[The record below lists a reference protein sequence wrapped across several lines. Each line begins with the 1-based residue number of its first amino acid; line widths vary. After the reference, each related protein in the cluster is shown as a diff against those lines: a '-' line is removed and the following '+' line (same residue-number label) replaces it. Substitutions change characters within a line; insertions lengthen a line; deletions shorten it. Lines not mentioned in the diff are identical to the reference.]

1 MKVAVE
7 SIGSFQRK
15 IQITV
20 PASKVKNELDTAFK
34 QLGRKVR
41 LPGFRPGKAPRRVL
55 EARYGTDIRSDVA
68 NNLVQSGYRDAIAGE
83 KLEPVGQPT
92 LDNPGEIS
100 GSVDFEFTV
109 IVDVKPTVEL
119 TKVKG
124 VDVVYPP
131 VEVTDDEIAA
141 TVRAKLEGQ
150 ARLVEV
156 TDRGVEKGD
165 MVLVELTV
173 KDGKEVVCS
182 EPGTMIRTE
191 ADPYYP
197 GIEDFLVGTKAGK
210 SKKGKVQFG
219 EDARTEVV
227 SGRELSVTAKVLSI
241 QANEVPD
248 LDDALAEELGYEGG
262 AEGMRSAIRAQISQ
276 QRESLSRNQARA
288 NLLESLIAANP
299 FDVPGGMV
307 DTSLKML
314 MDELRLQQAY
324 MGRDPRSLSF
334 SDAQVADLRIR
345 AEFASKAGLIL
356 EKVAET
362 ESIEI
367 TDADLDAKYI
377 ELAEERGQSVE
388 AVKGYF
394 VKDGAVEELKARMI
408 EEKTLDWLLERATI
422 VEAPKVEAKA
432 AEPEAKPKK
441 AAKKKAA
448 PKKEAAAKKEAA
460 PKKKAAAKD
469 EPAADG
475 ADLSLLKGSVGKV
488 KEALATGDHD
498 AHLAEILAAEQA
510 GKARKGA
517 LAAIEKRI
525 ADAQ

>member
-20 PASKVKNELDTAFK
+20 PADKVRNELDNAFK
-34 QLGRKVR
+34 TLSRKVR
-41 LPGFRPGKAPRRVL
+41 LHGFRPGKAPRKVL
-55 EARYGTDIRSDVA
+55 EARFGADIRSDVA
-68 NNLVQSGYRDAIAGE
+68 NNLIQSGYRDAIKGE
-83 KLEPVGQPT
+83 NLEPVGQPQ
-92 LDNPGEIS
+92 LDEPGEIR
-100 GSVDFEFTV
+100 GNADFSFTV
-109 IVDVKPTVEL
+109 LVDVKPQVEL

-124 VDVVYPP
+124 VEVVYPP
-131 VEVTDDEIAA
+131 VVVADEEIEAS
-141 TVRAKLEGQ
+141 VRAKLEGQ

-173 KDGKEVVCS
+173 KDGKEVVAS

-210 SKKGKVQFG
+210 SKKGKVTFG
-219 EDARTEVV
+219 EDARTEAVA
-227 SGRELSVTAKVLSI
+227 GKELSVVANVLSI
-241 QANEVPD
+241 QANEVPA

-262 AEGMRSAIRAQISQ
+262 ADAMRLAIRGSLQK
-276 QRESLSRNQARA
+276 QRDDLARNQARA
-288 NLLESLIAANP
+288 NLLEALIAANP
-299 FDVPGGMV
+299 FDVPVGMI

-334 SDAQVADLRIR
+334 SDAQIADLRIR

-356 EKVAET
+356 EKVSET
-362 ESIEI
+362 EKIEI
-367 TDADLDAKYI
+367 TDADLERKYS
-377 ELAEERGQSVE
+377 ELADERGQSVE
-388 AVKGYF
+388 AVRGYF
-394 VKDGAVEELKARMI
+394 VKDDAVEELKARML
-408 EEKTLDWLLERATI
+408 EEKTLDWLLERAKL
-422 VEAPKVEAKA
+422 VDA
-432 AEPEAKPKK
+432 AKP
-441 AAKKKAA
+441 A
-448 PKKEAAAKKEAA
+448 AA
-460 PKKKAAAKD
+460 PKKKADKAEAKAEAAPAEKA
-469 EPAADG
+469 EPKAKKGKAKKEEAPAAG
-475 ADLSLLKGSVGKV
+475 ADLSVLAGAVGKV
-488 KEALATGDHD
+488 KEEIESGAHD
-498 AHLAEILAAEQA
+498 AYLAELLEAEQS

-525 ADAQ
+525 ADTQ

>member
-15 IQITV
+15 IQITF
-20 PASKVKNELDTAFK
+20 PADRVASELDSAFK
-34 QLGRKVR
+34 TLGRRVR
-41 LPGFRPGKAPRRVL
+41 LPGFRPGKAPRKVL
-55 EARYGTDIRSDVA
+55 EARYGGDIRSDVA
-68 NNLVQSGYRDAIAGE
+68 NNLIQSGYRKAIEGE

-92 LDNPGEIS
+92 LDDTGELKHNAEFS
-100 GSVDFEFTV
+100 FTV
-109 IVDVKPTVEL
+109 LVDVKPSVSL

-124 VDVVYPP
+124 VDVVYPVATISDEE
-131 VEVTDDEIAA
+131 VEAN
-141 TVRAKLEGQ
+141 VRARLEGQ

-165 MVLVELTV
+165 MVLVELEV
-173 KDGKEVVCS
+173 KDGKEVVAN

-210 SKKGKVQFG
+210 SKKGKVTFG
-219 EDARTEVV
+219 ADARTEAVA
-227 SGRELSVTAKVLSI
+227 GKELSVNAKVLSI
-241 QANEVPD
+241 QANEVPA

-262 AEGMRSAIRAQISQ
+262 AGGMRNAIRGDLQT
-276 QRESLSRNQARA
+276 QRENLARNQARA
-288 NLLESLIAANP
+288 NLLEALIAANP
-299 FDVPGGMV
+299 FDVPAGMV

-334 SDAQVADLRIR
+334 SDAQIADLRIR

-356 EKVAET
+356 EKVSET
-362 ESIEI
+362 EKIEI
-367 TDADLDAKYI
+367 TDKDLDAKYA
-377 ELAEERGQSVE
+377 ELASERGQSVE

-394 VKDGAVEELKARMI
+394 VKDEAVEELKARML
-408 EEKTLDWLLERATI
+408 EEKTLDWLLERANL
-422 VEAPKVEAKA
+422 VDEGAKKA
-432 AEPEAKPKK
+432 APKK
-441 AAKKKAA
+441 AAKKDEPKA
-448 PKKEAAAKKEAA
+448 EAAAEEK
-460 PKKKAAAKD
+460 PKAKAKGKAKKD
-469 EPAADG
+469 EAPAAG
-475 ADLSLLKGSVGKV
+475 ADLSVLDGAVGKV
-488 KEALATGDHD
+488 KEAIESGAHD
-498 AHLAEILAAEQA
+498 ADLAELLAAEQN

-525 ADAQ
+525 ADTK